1 MKKPLLLLSLI
12 FVFSIN
18 AQAQFSKYIIR
29 FKDKAGTPFSINNP
43 TQYLS
48 ARSIQRREKQKIKI
62 DSTDLPIT
70 PRYID
75 SIRLAGNVTILN
87 RSKWLNQ
94 VCIQTTDAAALA
106 KINSFSFVIS
116 SNPVMRI
123 ASGGRE
129 ALE

>member
-1 MKKPLLLLSLI
+1 RVRQHIS
-12 FVFSIN
+12 
-18 AQAQFSKYIIR
+18 
-29 FKDKAGTPFSINNP
+29 
-43 TQYLS
+43 
-48 ARSIQRREKQKIKI
+48 I

-106 KINSFSFVIS
+106 KINSFPFVIS

-123 ASGGRE
+123 QSGRNDNINRDKFIEETTTTSVVTEITKTTSDFFNYGNSL
-129 ALE
+129 AQI